1 MGLSHTEKTK
11 VLGAINGIPA
21 LEARIE
27 ALEGIIN
34 SFDDVKKARERAE
47 AREAREIEKK
57 LEAERKAKE
66 KAEAEA
72 RLQAA
77 IDAEKKADKAL
88 KELGAARRAA
98 GLKD

>member
-1 MGLSHTEKTK
+1 MGLSPSEKAK
-11 VLGAINGIPA
+11 VLGAVNGISS

-47 AREAREIEKK
+47 AREVKELEKK

-77 IDAEKKADKAL
+77 IDAEKKAEKAL
-88 KELGAARRAA
+88 KDLQTARKAA
-98 GLKD
+98 GLED